1 MGIMIICTV
10 AIYLTALGVFSNINK
25 EIEKSEAWKVK
36 FKPRT
41 IALWVTVIPMTL
53 MYGIAGVIGT
63 LVIEYLIKD
72 SVESK
77 GRINKRVR

>member
-1 MGIMIICTV
+1 MIICTV
-10 AIYLTALGVFSNINK
+10 AIYLTALGVFNSINK
-25 EIEKSEAWKVK
+25 SIQESEDWKVK
-36 FKPRT
+36 LKPQT
-41 IALWVTVIPMTL
+41 IALWVTVIPMAL

-72 SVESK
+72 SVEGK